1 MGKKQRQYDALM
13 AQYQALINQM
23 RQPSPYESQ
32 INSELGSI
40 TNFLNSK
47 DYRNLPT
54 GVNIDLL
61 GLSDQ
66 KRMQDMLRG
75 SGPTGTAAKGALAPA
90 LQQQADLDNNQLARD
105 WGGAYEQK
113 VGELMDRK
121 DNLLGSLQGIYSNR
135 MGAALQGQQNQL
147 TNFLNRPKG
156 FNWGSLVSG
165 LISAAPGIMAAF

>member
-13 AQYQALINQM
+13 RQYQALIDQM
-23 RQPSPYESQ
+23 RQPSPYEGQ

-75 SGPTGTAAKGALAPA
+75 TPNGTAAKGVMAPIA
-90 LQQQADLDNNQLARD
+90 QQQAELDNNQLARD

-113 VGELMDRK
+113 IGELSDRK
-121 DNLLGSLQGIYSNR
+121 DNLLGALQGMYSNR

-156 FNWGSLVSG
+156 FNWSS
-165 LISAAPGIMAAF
+165 LISGGLSALPGILAAF